1 MNSCAKKVGL
11 SNGTNC
17 VSTSLQLRYDRSS
30 MFHELLRL
38 EHEIYV
44 NSRVLSSL
52 VEAGAVSTEISRCK
66 IARGNSALCYT
77 HNCTRCTPKRT
88 RDGTRRFK
96 SLASDVASI
105 VHSIFVNE
113 SLEIFLRFLLY
124 IDLKCCIFDRVVQLY
139 FVYNFKVIQQE
150 GNSNILFNRSNKTC
164 FSRRWQKRIWI

>member
-1 MNSCAKKVGL
+1 MGQIVFPLLSSCDTIVL
-11 SNGTNC
+11 PC
-17 VSTSLQLRYDRSS
+17 FTSQ
-30 MFHELLRL
+30 HLRL

-44 NSRVLSSL
+44 NSRLPSSL

-66 IARGNSALCYT
+66 IARGNSARPLCNT
-77 HNCTRCTPKRT
+77 HDCTLKRT

-113 SLEIFLRFLLY
+113 SLEIFLRFLLH
-124 IDLKCCIFDRVVQLY
+124 IDLKCCIFNRVVQLY

-164 FSRRWQKRIWI
+164 FSRRWQKRI

>member
-1 MNSCAKKVGL
+1 M
-11 SNGTNC
+11 
-17 VSTSLQLRYDRSS
+17 
-30 MFHELLRL
+30 RL

-44 NSRVLSSL
+44 NSRLPSSL

-164 FSRRWQKRIWI
+164 FSRRWQKRI

>member
-1 MNSCAKKVGL
+1 MGQIVFPLLSSCDTIVL
-11 SNGTNC
+11 PC
-17 VSTSLQLRYDRSS
+17 FTSQ
-30 MFHELLRL
+30 HLRL

-44 NSRVLSSL
+44 NSRVSSSL
-52 VEAGAVSTEISRCK
+52 VSTEISRCK
-66 IARGNSALCYT
+66 IARGNSARPLCYT
-77 HNCTRCTPKRT
+77 HNCTLKRT

-164 FSRRWQKRIWI
+164 FSRRWQKRI